1 VHQVKPFSFQ
11 EISQA
16 ALEFPRLIAE
26 DSIGPLLNEAAS
38 VVPKKPGTRVLLGD
52 RECFYIGEIA
62 KPTDRVA
69 DVGLEQTALAPIE
82 A

>member
-1 VHQVKPFSFQ
+1 
-11 EISQA
+11 
-16 ALEFPRLIAE
+16 
-26 DSIGPLLNEAAS
+26 
-38 VVPKKPGTRVLLGD
+38 VLLGD